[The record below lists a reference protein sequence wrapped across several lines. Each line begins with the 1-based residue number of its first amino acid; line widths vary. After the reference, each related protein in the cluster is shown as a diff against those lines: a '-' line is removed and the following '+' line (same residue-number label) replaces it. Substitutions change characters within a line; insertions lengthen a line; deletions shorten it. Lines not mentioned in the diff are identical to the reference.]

1 MPDKKSVDLTI
12 TLSQVKQE
20 NLVLYDALNR
30 ILKTAQTGRAQF
42 GTVFLRLKKT
52 TNPQREIVCS
62 IEWFYQIDPVF
73 LLGWYETDPMKF
85 GRSKT
90 DPVSSFKNIVLDIIP
105 GNIGTNFKWEDVVVG
120 YGSFN
125 GLWRKSFS
133 VDTIRKKF
141 VLEGANI
148 KSMLKLNLPT
158 KNLQQEPSVPIL
170 SVDNLVLFH
179 GKQWNTWD
187 VLTPWGVKTFKKSA
201 INSNP
206 LIRRMS
212 AKNILHVLTGGKVPD
227 VQALSFIEKKDNFE
241 KTEENMTFSRL
252 RKNHSQLIDRELK
265 KKGFRFTEKGH
276 IVWESVREELFIKN
290 QP

>member
-1 MPDKKSVDLTI
+1 MTDKKTVDFTI

-20 NLVLYDALNR
+20 NLVLYDALHR
-30 ILKTAQTGRAQF
+30 ILKTALTGRAQF

-52 TNPQREIVCS
+52 SNSQRAIVCS
-62 IEWFYQIDPVF
+62 IEWFYQID
-73 LLGWYETDPMKF
+73 
-85 GRSKT
+85 R
-90 DPVSSFKNIVLDIIP
+90 VSSCKNIVLDIIP
-105 GNIGTNFKWEDVVVG
+105 GDIGSPFKWEYVVVG

-125 GLWRKSFS
+125 GLWRKSVS
-133 VDTIRKKF
+133 IDIIRQKF
-141 VLEGANI
+141 VLEDPNI
-148 KSMLKLNLPT
+148 KSMLSELNFPT
-158 KNLQQEPSVPIL
+158 KDLQQEPSCPIL

-179 GKQWNTWD
+179 GKKWNTWD